1 MRSSTRLARR
11 GGGDEQPLAEINVTP
26 FVDVVLVL
34 LIIFMITAAVVEF
47 GMRISVPKTTV
58 ATSSRPRQFKAVR
71 IASDGRIFFENEVVN
86 LYDIAPRAKQANPD
100 DPSVY
105 VEVHRA
111 AAWERVAQVL
121 AECNAAGIKINLIPR
136 PMRRDPR
143 G

>member
-1 MRSSTRLARR
+1 MRSSTKLVRSGARE
-11 GGGDEQPLAEINVTP
+11 DEPLAEINVTP

-47 GMRISVPKTTV
+47 GMQISVPKTTV
-58 ATSSRPRQFKAVR
+58 ASAERPRQFKAVR
-71 IASDGRIFFENEVVN
+71 IASDGRIFFDGEVVN
-86 LYDIAPRAKQANPD
+86 LYDIAPRAVAANPD
-100 DPSVY
+100 SPTVY
-105 VEVHRA
+105 IEVHRA

-121 AECNAAGIKINLIPR
+121 AECNAAGVEINLIPR